1 MYKRIIRTLI
11 LLLVLGSATFGVFY
25 VGSRMVNPPPVIY
38 SEDGISDSMST
49 RGRQA
54 VFFWSIAI
62 YLFLLWKSSG
72 IVINDLFWLLRDR
85 KHEQD
90 GGGEP

>member
-11 LLLVLGSATFGVFY
+11 LLLILGAATFGVFY
-25 VGSRMVNPPPVIY
+25 LGLRMVNPPPVIH
-38 SEDGISDSMST
+38 SEDGISGSMST
-49 RGRQA
+49 RGRQG

-72 IVINDLFWLLRDR
+72 IVINDLFWLLRER
-85 KHEQD
+85 KYEQD
-90 GGGEP
+90 GGKE